1 MEATRIAPHQGEGS
15 ARLVAREMTIM
26 LGVIAEK
33 RQSVS
38 RWAKDY
44 WIPVGV
50 MLAPADMQLGD
61 ILVSDER
68 MTRYYMGRTELTF
81 YAADTEAY
89 IENFNSGAPAL
100 YVVLR
105 RDSDGTHPLEWYVQS
120 VTASPHAAQDYEV
133 GSEDIIERLP
143 MPPEIAEATLDF
155 LDVYHVETKFVK
167 RQRDKVDVEEQKFG
181 KQPIFARRGGRS
193 DGELDG

>member
-1 MEATRIAPHQGEGS
+1 MEELAGVS
-15 ARLVAREMTIM
+15 RELTIM

-44 WIPVGV
+44 WMPVGV
-50 MLAPADMQLGD
+50 MLAPADLNAGD
-61 ILVSDER
+61 ILVSDDR
-68 MTRYYMGRTELTF
+68 MTRYYMGRVDLTC
-81 YAADTEAY
+81 YAADTDAY
-89 IENFNSGAPAL
+89 VENFDSGNPAL

-105 RDSDGTHPLEWYVQS
+105 RDSENEHPLDWYVQS

-143 MPPEIAEATLDF
+143 MPPEIAEAILEF
-155 LDVYHVETKFVK
+155 LDAYHVETPFLK
-167 RQRDKVDVEEQKFG
+167 RRRDKLDLEEQKFG
-181 KQPIFARRGGRS
+181 KQPIFLSRKRS
-193 DGELDG
+193 DRGDLDG

>member
-1 MEATRIAPHQGEGS
+1 M
-15 ARLVAREMTIM
+15 AREMTIM

-38 RWAKDY
+38 RWAKEY

-50 MLAPADMQLGD
+50 MLAPADLEPGD
-61 ILVSDER
+61 VLVSDDR
-68 MTRYYMGRTELTF
+68 MTRYYMGRFEMTC

-89 IENFNSGAPAL
+89 VENFDSGNPAI

-105 RDSDGTHPLEWYVQS
+105 RDGEGELPLEWFVHL
-120 VTASPHAAQDYEV
+120 VTASPHEAQDCEV

-143 MPPEIAEATLDF
+143 MPPEVEEAMLDF
-155 LDVYHVETKFVK
+155 LDAYHVEKKFVK
-167 RQRDKVDVEEQKFG
+167 RRRDKVDVQEQKFG
-181 KQPIFARRGGRS
+181 KQPIFLDRRRRGG
-193 DGELDG
+193 GGLDG

>member
-1 MEATRIAPHQGEGS
+1 MALNRMEEEGH
-15 ARLVAREMTIM
+15 VPREMTIM

-44 WIPVGV
+44 WMPVGV
-50 MLAPADMQLGD
+50 MLAPADLNAGD
-61 ILVSDER
+61 VLVSDER
-68 MTRYYMGRTELTF
+68 MTRYYMGRVDMTC

-89 IENFNSGAPAL
+89 VENFDSGTPAL

-105 RDSDGTHPLEWYVQS
+105 RNSENLHSLPWYVQS
-120 VTASPHAAQDYEV
+120 VTASPHEAQDYEV

-143 MPPEIAEATLDF
+143 MPPEIAEAILEF
-155 LDVYHVETKFVK
+155 LKLYHVEQKFVK
-167 RQRDKVDVEEQKFG
+167 RQRDTLDPDEPKFG
-181 KQPIFARRGGRS
+181 KQPVFLNRKRRQ
-193 DGELDG
+193 DGDLDG